1 MYEGYPGGTLTS
13 KCLIG
18 MFGILSISGQN
29 RPEKIIIHVI
39 IIIIVIIFITEKRYT
54 PEGY

>member
-1 MYEGYPGGTLTS
+1 M
-13 KCLIG
+13 I
-18 MFGILSISGQN
+18 MIA
-29 RPEKIIIHVI
+29 KIIIHVI

>member
-1 MYEGYPGGTLTS
+1 M
-13 KCLIG
+13 I
-18 MFGILSISGQN
+18 MIA
-29 RPEKIIIHVI
+29 KIIIHVII